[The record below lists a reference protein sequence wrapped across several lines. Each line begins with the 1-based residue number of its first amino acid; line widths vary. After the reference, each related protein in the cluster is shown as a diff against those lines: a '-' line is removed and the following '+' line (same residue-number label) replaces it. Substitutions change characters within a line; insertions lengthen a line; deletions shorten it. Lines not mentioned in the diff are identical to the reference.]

1 LNQNEAIMKKY
12 LSILTVAVI
21 CCCLS
26 CNNKNES
33 GLSATTQKNLDAMH
47 AISHSFETKD
57 FSKLGDYIATDA
69 VDHTGDKGDI
79 KGLDSMKAA
88 FIKEEAQMSDQKSET
103 IKELADDQYVM
114 SWMRYTTVMKTDGMG
129 HKAGD
134 TVNMKALEVAKFAD
148 GKAVEH
154 WTFMEPV
161 DVVKMMGAMGQAP
174 MSMPADSTKMKK

>member
-1 LNQNEAIMKKY
+1 MKKY
-12 LSILTVAVI
+12 LSMLAVAVI

-33 GLSATTQKNLDAMH
+33 GVSAVTQKNLDAMH

-57 FSKLGDYIATDA
+57 FSKLGDYIAADA
-69 VDHTGDKGDI
+69 VDHAGEKGDV
-79 KGLDSMKAA
+79 KGLDSMKAE
-88 FIKEEAQMSDQKSET
+88 FIKEEALMNDEKTET

-114 SWMRYTTVMKTDGMG
+114 SWMHYTAVMKIDGMG
-129 HKAGD
+129 HRAGD
-134 TVNMKALEVAKFAD
+134 TVDMKSLEVAKFVD

-154 WTFMEPV
+154 WTFMEPG
-161 DVVKMMGAMGQAP
+161 DVVKMMGAMGQSP